1 MRRTG
6 LMLYIY
12 PIDKFYIGR
21 HKSSK
26 KSHEIP
32 IRHRLIWHYYIE
44 ICVIMRHVIMRLF
57 GTIYDI
63 LFCCFS
69 MDTLLGSMILK
80 QIYFHMFFHPS
91 VKELSS

>member
-26 KSHEIP
+26 ESHEIP
-32 IRHRLIWHYYIE
+32 IRHRLSGAVAQMKDRFAHNNTNG
-44 ICVIMRHVIMRLF
+44 LF
-57 GTIYDI
+57 KS
-63 LFCCFS
+63 F
-69 MDTLLGSMILK
+69 M
-80 QIYFHMFFHPS
+80 Q
-91 VKELSS
+91 